1 MGRLSGNA
9 AHDLGAQ
16 VQGGLLRRQVDVSKA
31 SNALGLIP
39 SFRIGEEKFERVSD
53 VREDRSAL

>member
-1 MGRLSGNA
+1 
-9 AHDLGAQ
+9 
-16 VQGGLLRRQVDVSKA
+16 VDVSKA

-53 VREDRSAL
+53 IREDRSAS